1 MSLFFDIFHGSCM
14 QVIFS
19 LKNPSDEKEGEMM
32 NWTHKIGCDTT
43 ENNKMLN
50 FHNTARSA
58 RTDRTISGL
67 IPLST

>member
-1 MSLFFDIFHGSCM
+1 M

-32 NWTHKIGCDTT
+32 NWNHKIGCDTT

-50 FHNTARSA
+50 FHNNSQETCSYIIYHGGINFKRL
-58 RTDRTISGL
+58 DISCK
-67 IPLST
+67 S